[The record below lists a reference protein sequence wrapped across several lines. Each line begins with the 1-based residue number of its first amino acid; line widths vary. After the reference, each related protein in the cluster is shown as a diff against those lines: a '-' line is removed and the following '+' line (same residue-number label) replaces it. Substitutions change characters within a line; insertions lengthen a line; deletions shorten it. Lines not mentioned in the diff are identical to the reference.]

1 MEKKPW
7 NSWTQ
12 ISLAMTVVFAC
23 AGIWWLVSEG
33 MNAVSMAMFVLA
45 LHSLLATM
53 MYYKWPQF
61 ADNVSNMT
69 QFVNHSRLTLIWVGF
84 LVSDTFRETLNSDII
99 YKVLVIVA
107 IVAFGYMSIRSL
119 MAFLKDIS

>member
-45 LHSLLATM
+45 LHSLLVTL

-69 QFVNHSRLTLIWVGF
+69 QFVNHSRLTLIWIGF

-119 MAFLKDIS
+119 MAFLRDIR